1 MALDLELL
9 RRLVETP
16 SPSGF
21 EGKIR
26 GIIKEEMEKVAHEVK
41 VDYHG
46 NVIGVLNPQAPLR
59 VMAAGHCDEIGL
71 MVKYVDDQ
79 GFIYFSAIGGVDPG
93 VLDGQRVKIITSKG
107 EITGVIGKKP
117 IHLMEEK
124 DRGKPLKIHQLWI
137 DIGASDGDEAR
148 KVVSPGDPVV
158 IEGSLTPLLNDL
170 VVARGFDDRI
180 GVFVVLEAFKR
191 LADREIQVSFY
202 AVATVQEELGLR
214 GARTSAFSIDP
225 QVGIAVDVGFATDYP
240 EVEKK
245 RVGDIKLGKGPIL
258 HRGANINPV
267 LSRFMEEMA
276 RKRDIEY
283 QLTGEPRATGTDA
296 NAIQVTRGGVAT
308 ALVSIPNR
316 YMHTPVEVVS
326 LKDVEGAVELITET
340 VAGLSP
346 DMDFTP
352 LGF

>member
-1 MALDLELL
+1 MAVDVDLL

-26 GIIKEEMEKVAHEVK
+26 SIVKEEMEKVAHEVR

-46 NVIGVLNPQAPLR
+46 NVMALLNPGAPMR
-59 VMAAGHCDEIGL
+59 VMVSGHCDEIGL
-71 MVKYVDDQ
+71 MVKYIDDQ

-93 VLDGQRVKIITSKG
+93 VLDGQRVVILTRQGGIS
-107 EITGVIGKKP
+107 GVIGKKP

-124 DRGKPLKIHQLWI
+124 ERGKPLKIHQLWI
-137 DIGASDGDEAR
+137 DIGASQGEEAR
-148 KVVSPGDPVV
+148 KLVSPGDPIVLQ
-158 IEGSLTPLLNDL
+158 GGLMPLMNDL
-170 VVARGFDDRI
+170 VVARGLDDRI
-180 GVFVVLEAFKR
+180 GVFVVLESLKR
-191 LADREIQVSFY
+191 LATREIQVSFY

-240 EVEKK
+240 EVDKK
-245 RVGDIKLGKGPIL
+245 LVGDVKLGKGPIL

-267 LSRFMEEMA
+267 LSRFMEERA
-276 RKRDIEY
+276 REKGIEF

-296 NAIQVTRGGVAT
+296 NAMQITRGGVAT

-326 LKDVEGAVELITET
+326 LRDVEGAVELVTET
-340 VAGLSP
+340 VAGLTP

-352 LGF
+352 LD

>member
-1 MALDLELL
+1 MGLDLDLL
-9 RRLVETP
+9 KRLVETP

-21 EGKIR
+21 EGRIR
-26 GIIKEEMEKVAHEVK
+26 EIIKGEMENVAHEVR
-41 VDYHG
+41 VDLHG
-46 NVIGVLNPQAPLR
+46 NVMGVLNPQAPMR

-71 MVKYVDDQ
+71 MVKYIDDQ
-79 GFIYFSAIGGVDPG
+79 GYIYFSAIGGIDPG
-93 VLDGQRVKIITSKG
+93 VLDGQRVRILSRRG
-107 EITGVIGKKP
+107 EIEGVIGKKP

-137 DIGASDGDEAR
+137 DIGASGGEEAR
-148 KVVSPGDPVV
+148 DLVSPGDPVV
-158 IEGSLTPLLNDL
+158 VEGRLTSLLNNL

-180 GVFVVLEAFKR
+180 GVFVVVEALKR
-191 LADREIQVSFY
+191 LAQRRLQVSFY

-245 RVGDIKLGKGPIL
+245 VVGDVKLGKGPIL

-276 RKRDIEY
+276 REKGIEY

-296 NAIQVTRGGVAT
+296 NAIQITRGGVAT

-326 LKDVEGAVELITET
+326 LKDVEGAVGIITET
-340 VAGLSP
+340 VAGLTP

-352 LGF
+352 LG